1 MSSSEALRTAR
12 IAAAPA
18 VAAPPADVSAEP
30 AALSDSL
37 FTHPAYR
44 RAHGMAPS
52 LMFTVAGRTALFSGQ
67 SGAPTYLGRLDR
79 LTAGEIDA
87 LAARVFAETDAPAVV
102 FEDIV
107 LDETGPAATRFHQL
121 RCRYQANWRRAIGP
135 GEKYLPAKK
144 ASDVRRRLRRFKE
157 EIGDPQSVRL
167 TFGRARP
174 GDVAA
179 VTRYNRIKVETS
191 GHRHYADAAA
201 EAALER
207 LAGEIGYSCLLHVG
221 EELIGG
227 TIVLVAGRDAYFSLI
242 GYDLG
247 HAKVAPG
254 FQVYMH
260 AIREIEQF
268 GCRNANFLWGDGDWK
283 VGLGATREQ
292 LTTVIVQR
300 GPAALA
306 SPAHW
311 RGAGPYLVR
320 HVKARLKPVAR
331 RLGVWSGP
339 S

>member
-18 VAAPPADVSAEP
+18 AGAAPLDLAAEP

-44 RAHGMAPS
+44 RAHGIAPS
-52 LMFTVAGRTALFSGQ
+52 LVFTEAGRTALFSDR

-79 LTAGEIDA
+79 LTPADIDT

-107 LDETGPAATRFHQL
+107 LEAAGPAATRFRQM
-121 RCRYQANWRRAIGP
+121 RYRYQANWRRAVGP

-144 ASDVRRRLRRFKE
+144 ASDVRRRLRRFRE
-157 EIGDPQSVRL
+157 EFGDPDGVRL
-167 TFGRARP
+167 SFGRTRP

-191 GHRHYADAAA
+191 GHRHHADAAA

-207 LAGEIGYSCLLHVG
+207 LAGEIGYSCLLHAG
-221 EELIGG
+221 NELIGG
-227 TIVLVAGRDAYFSLI
+227 TIILVAGQEAYFSLI
-242 GYDLG
+242 GYDLH
-247 HAKVAPG
+247 HARVAPG
-254 FQVYMH
+254 FQVYLH
-260 AIREIEQF
+260 AVQEVEKL
-268 GCRNANFLWGDGDWK
+268 GCRNANFLWGDGEWK
-283 VGLGATREQ
+283 VGLGAAREQ
-292 LTTVIVQR
+292 LTTVIVRR
-300 GPAALA
+300 GPIALF

-311 RGAGPYLVR
+311 RAAGPYLVR
-320 HVKARLKPVAR
+320 HVKAHLKPVAR
-331 RLGVWSGP
+331 RLGLWSGP